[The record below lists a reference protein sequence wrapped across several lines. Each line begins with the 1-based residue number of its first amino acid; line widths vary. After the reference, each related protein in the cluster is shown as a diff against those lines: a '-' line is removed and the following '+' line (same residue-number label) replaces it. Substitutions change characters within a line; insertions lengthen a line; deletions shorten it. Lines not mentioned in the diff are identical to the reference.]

1 MKNNNKVDIN
11 EKIKDIKEFLSKN
24 TRIIKIENL
33 TDKDLYEKETDSRG
47 IPLLKRIE
55 KYPDLPEDV
64 FIPVD
69 YYHDG
74 VNKKIKV
81 PEYYWVNKKGEIKN
95 ILEDR
100 LIQGND
106 CNKPKYKRV
115 KIRKAQMM
123 LHKIISSTF
132 LINPDKNIYSVTNHI
147 DHNPKNNNLSN
158 LNFVTYSE
166 NNNIKNGTCSACV
179 TLTSLKNRREIF
191 LKRTNCTGNIKDYN
205 WEPHSVY
212 SNIWVCKEGFI
223 RNDKKILG
231 GISNY
236 NGMDYVIIT
245 IKNTKVRFVHR
256 ILMEHVKGREL
267 KRDEVVDH
275 IDTNTLNNSFDN
287 LRVTDYKGNRNNP
300 ITAAKF
306 ITKQLILINLYGDVE
321 FFGSYTEIQ
330 NKYGIKG
337 SDDKY
342 VRKNQYVHKK
352 YFLLN
357 YKNYLSNYTKCL
369 EKVIYVFDD
378 KMNLIDC
385 DSYANKFSKYGA
397 SQCTVLRHIKNKK
410 PYKGYYFLQG
420 SEAIKKLVEQGHC
433 NILNFD
439 PKTWKEK
446 NKSI

>member
-1 MKNNNKVDIN
+1 MKNKIN
-11 EKIKDIKEFLSKN
+11 LENELKKINEFLSKN
-24 TRIIKIENL
+24 TRIIKLEDLTYDNIYENEVD
-33 TDKDLYEKETDSRG
+33 TTG
-47 IPLLKRIE
+47 VPLLKRIE
-55 KYPDLPEDV
+55 KYPDLSENV
-64 FIPVD
+64 FIPID
-69 YYHDG
+69 YFHDG
-74 VNKKIKV
+74 VKRKFQIPK
-81 PEYYWVNKKGEIKN
+81 YYWINKKGEIKN
-95 ILEDR
+95 ILENRILCGNKSNLYTR
-100 LIQGND
+100 LKI
-106 CNKPKYKRV
+106 NKAA
-115 KIRKAQMM
+115 IF
-123 LHKIISSTF
+123 LHKVISSTF
-132 LINPDKNIYSVTNHI
+132 LINPNKKLYSVTNHI
-147 DHNPKNNNLSN
+147 DHDKENNNLSN
-158 LNFVTYSE
+158 LNFVTPFE
-166 NNNIKNGTCSACV
+166 NNNKKRGVSSIPKIKKKI
-179 TLTSLKNRREIF
+179 SLKERKELF
-191 LKRTNCTGNIKDYN
+191 LNKINCTGNINDYT
-205 WEPHSVY
+205 WEPHSIY
-212 SNIWVCKEGFI
+212 PNIWVCKEGFI
-223 RNDKKILG
+223 KNSKNQILG
-231 GISNY
+231 NITKY
-236 NGMDYVIIT
+236 NNVDYVIVSIDRKT
-245 IKNTKVRFVHR
+245 RIAHR
-256 ILMEHVKGREL
+256 VIMEHIKGRKLE
-267 KRDEVVDH
+267 RDEIVDH
-275 IDTNTLNNSFDN
+275 RDTNTLNNSFSN
-287 LRVTDYKGNRNNP
+287 LNLTDYEGNRNNP

-397 SQCTVLRHIKNKK
+397 SQSTVLGHIKNKK

-420 SEAIKKLVEQGHC
+420 SEVIKKLVEQGHC